1 MGERRLVVNPLKGA
15 KEPLNF
21 CNSVSCRRRSN
32 NRERL
37 PPSFGCQ
44 DDDDAVPLQI
54 LPCLLFCQSPF
65 AEGKRAVIDRS
76 QPPLQ
81 SSTNKICGVVRSLW
95 NADNPNWSAAAKAKA
110 KNVGLK
116 KGSAKGNPIGA
127 RMPRRGTSP
136 RRSFS
141 EDCGCTVAAAA
152 AHGSRGSLFLSTT
165 RGK

>member
-1 MGERRLVVNPLKGA
+1 MVNPLKGA

-21 CNSVSCRRRSN
+21 CNSGSSCRRWSN

-37 PPSFGCQ
+37 PPPSFGCQ
-44 DDDDAVPLQI
+44 DDDDAVAVPS
-54 LPCLLFCQSPF
+54 LPTFLSITIC
-65 AEGKRAVIDRS
+65 GGRAVIDRS
-76 QPPLQ
+76 QPSQ

-95 NADNPNWSAAAKAKA
+95 NADNPNWSAA

-127 RMPRRGTSP
+127 RMPRRGTSQ
-136 RRSFS
+136 RRSLS
-141 EDCGCTVAAAA
+141 EDCGCT
-152 AHGSRGSLFLSTT
+152 AHGSRGSLLLSTT

>member
-1 MGERRLVVNPLKGA
+1 MVNPLKGA

-37 PPSFGCQ
+37 LLPS
-44 DDDDAVPLQI
+44 DAKTTTTTTTTTPLKF
-54 LPCLLFCQSPF
+54 LPCLRFCQSPF
-65 AEGKRAVIDRS
+65 AEGERAVIDRS
-76 QPPLQ
+76 QPPQ

-136 RRSFS
+136 RRSLS
-141 EDCGCTVAAAA
+141 EDCGCTAAAAA
-152 AHGSRGSLFLSTT
+152 AHGSRGSLLLSTT